1 MIIAYILLL
10 LLFATLISWQYE
22 RVALR
27 RIFALRRIRKICR
40 EKNIKFKVLNH
51 AYFLSSNMNNKFDFI
66 LRIEKTVIPVK
77 FFSSLDKSST
87 AIIDQ
92 AGKIHIRRKVREL
105 LGRDGKAEYRSWENI
120 QDLPY
125 MMIEKRIIGERMKYF
140 PVFLN
145 EPPYETVFYSDTS
158 GEISE
163 FYDVSKQVAG
173 CNFVDARTF
182 EDLITLYMNRE
193 EN

>member
-77 FFSSLDKSST
+77 FFSSLDKNST

-125 MMIEKRIIGERMKYF
+125 MMIEKRIIGERMKCF

-145 EPPYETVFYSDTS
+145 EPPYGTVFYSDTS
-158 GEISE
+158 GGISE